1 LKGIDGCTRDA
12 KADNQGID
20 QFPQNRVQ
28 SAANVRREISTTLE
42 HSKQRNHVMRKLLVS
57 SAALLVT
64 TVGVALAAEELKSGL
79 QVGDSTTPFF
89 IRDITGPAK
98 GQTLCYR

>member
-1 LKGIDGCTRDA
+1 
-12 KADNQGID
+12 
-20 QFPQNRVQ
+20 
-28 SAANVRREISTTLE
+28 
-42 HSKQRNHVMRKLLVS
+42 MRKLLVS